1 MLLAVLAVAWVHLVT
16 ARFDIISFLIM
27 MIMMMMM
34 IPMTRS
40 DLPNHTEVSV
50 TVLVDPDW
58 LEHSQEASVEEV
70 DLMIMMIMVT
80 IHNTLLYPR

>member
-27 MIMMMMM
+27 MMMMM
-34 IPMTRS
+34 IMITMTRS
-40 DLPNHTEVSV
+40 DLPNHTEVTV

-58 LEHSQEASVEEV
+58 LEHSQEASIEEV
-70 DLMIMMIMVT
+70 DKII
-80 IHNTLLYPR
+80 

>member
-27 MIMMMMM
+27 MIMMM

>member
-1 MLLAVLAVAWVHLVT
+1 
-16 ARFDIISFLIM
+16 M
-27 MIMMMMM
+27 MI
-34 IPMTRS
+34 TLARS

-70 DLMIMMIMVT
+70 DKIL
-80 IHNTLLYPR
+80 

>member
-70 DLMIMMIMVT
+70 DKIL
-80 IHNTLLYPR
+80 

>member
-1 MLLAVLAVAWVHLVT
+1 MLLAVLAVAWVQLVT
-16 ARFDIISFLIM
+16 ARFDIMSVLIM

-34 IPMTRS
+34 ITMARS

-50 TVLVDPDW
+50 TVLVDPNW

-70 DLMIMMIMVT
+70 ARIS
-80 IHNTLLYPR
+80 

>member
-1 MLLAVLAVAWVHLVT
+1 M
-16 ARFDIISFLIM
+16 IMM

-34 IPMTRS
+34 MALARS